1 MAILDISED
10 KTQIYVSNP
19 DSNNNI
25 QDGWNPISVFYTGGQ
40 YLTDCYFVSNK
51 GSVIEYSGLNNENT
65 GTADTTCTGT
75 NSGKYYT
82 SLKKTDGLNR
92 IDFMNSNPD
101 IFHRYIREGAEYY
114 EYVGYSRSKLK
125 LSYWN
130 LEKLFKEVYEKNGGS
145 LPWAYGKTLGFDNIY
160 SSNSSSSNAAGGGSG
175 IFTWPVPEYVEAGL
189 GMWNQITSTFGNRTH
204 PITGQPGTMHNGI
217 DIAAGVNGS
226 AKIVAAASGT
236 VVKASDSGDGY
247 GNCVII
253 QHSDGYYTLY
263 GHMATGSLTVKVG
276 DTVNKGQQIGT
287 MGSTGNS
294 TGNHLHF
301 EVEKFDGEFS
311 MSKYYTNERLD
322 PVEFFNDDCSPV
334 GGSGEVVIGDTPNI
348 SDSEK
353 QKLIASIDRDVAERG
368 GNTDW
373 GSQNGAWTLAYYKNN
388 DLELTARIINHELS
402 LTDSHKNE
410 EGARELV
417 KCKALIMKKRLSS
430 DGSIYNA
437 IIGYNQFYSKTT
449 SAGDRFNA
457 TPPQWVRETVAAMWN
472 GTEKPPSY
480 WDNDAIYWIGAW
492 DAHVWGNVGQIVGM
506 KYNNGNTWVVLAKND
521 STGRTICSPVGSRGY
536 AFTSTRRVPGYT
548 DVYY

>member
-25 QDGWNPISVFYTGGQ
+25 QNGWNPISVFYTGGQ

-160 SSNSSSSNAAGGGSG
+160 SSNNSSGNAAGGGSG

-322 PVEFFNDDCSPV
+322 PVDFFNDDCSPV
-334 GGSGEVVIGDTPNI
+334 GGG
-348 SDSEK
+348 
-353 QKLIASIDRDVAERG
+353 ASSQDLVDFVWNLE
-368 GNTDW
+368 GNDEYLKSL
-373 GSQNGAWTLAYYKNN
+373 GY
-388 DLELTARIINHELS
+388 LTADGKDYIIFIDAYAGTRAVGHGIDLDAGGYASVLEKAGYSTSVGSHVPKEFVDELS
-402 LTDSHKNE
+402 LNAMDTRRNE
-410 EGARELV
+410 ISSKVSGLKLKDYQIDALV
-417 KCKALIMKKRLSS
+417 SRSYQMGPYGWY
-430 DGSIYNA
+430 DGDTL
-437 IIGYNQFYSKTT
+437 G
-449 SAGDRFNA
+449 
-457 TPPQWVRETVAAMWN
+457 
-472 GTEKPPSY
+472 
-480 WDNDAIYWIGAW
+480 
-492 DAHVWGNVGQIVGM
+492 
-506 KYNNGNTWVVLAKND
+506 
-521 STGRTICSPVGSRGY
+521 GY
-536 AFTSTRRVPGYT
+536 APGETFISAYNKWWKDSDTKSQPDYNHPLYINFMQYTREVVWRRQAEWKLFQTG
-548 DVYY
+548 VYDSSH